1 MRDAKMD
8 ANMSTG
14 LLENFMMWLRKVEKF
29 LEEEWTDHIKLNIDK
44 PKEFQQQSLYI
55 FFIISYTIIWKNL
68 IDVYNN

>member
-29 LEEEWTDHIKLNIDK
+29 LEEE
-44 PKEFQQQSLYI
+44 
-55 FFIISYTIIWKNL
+55 
-68 IDVYNN
+68 